1 MLIGDA
7 DFELRRIV
15 NGRAF
20 YSLWERGV
28 AVELQMY
35 PMARRAFDFRQ
46 DASPEEKVAKRHARL
61 RARDWL
67 VRHMKLDANARCAR

>member
-7 DFELRRIV
+7 DFELRRMV

-20 YSLWERGV
+20 YALWERGV
-28 AVELQMY
+28 PVELQMY
-35 PMARRAFDFRQ
+35 PMVRRAFDFRQ
-46 DASPEEKVAKRHARL
+46 DASPEEKVAKRHARQ

-67 VRHMKLDANARCAR
+67 IRYMKLDAGARCR